1 MSSLRRRSG
10 LVMSVSRSVHRQ
22 PQMLQTALRGR
33 SRSETPVQTLRGS
46 QSLMQR
52 HRQALRLCAVL
63 RAPEAHLLRPQ
74 FRLHLLE
81 VVLAPEVDALR
92 GLEPALSLRQIQQLR
107 PRSSQTVS
115 QRISQGTGPCF

>member
-10 LVMSVSRSVHRQ
+10 LVMSESGSVHRQ
-22 PQMLQTALRGR
+22 PQLLQTALRGR
-33 SRSETPVQTLRGS
+33 FRSGIPVQTLRGS

-52 HRQALRLCAVL
+52 HHQALRLCAVL

-81 VVLAPEVDALR
+81 VVLTPEVDALR
-92 GLEPALSLRQIQQLR
+92 GLELALSHSQI
-107 PRSSQTVS
+107 
-115 QRISQGTGPCF
+115 

>member
-1 MSSLRRRSG
+1 MSE
-10 LVMSVSRSVHRQ
+10 SRSMHWQ
-22 PQMLQTALRGR
+22 PLVLQTTLRGR
-33 SRSETPVQTLRGS
+33 SRSETPMQTLRGS

-63 RAPEAHLLRPQ
+63 CALGAQFRPQ

-92 GLEPALSLRQIQQLR
+92 GLELTLSLRQQLR
-107 PRSSQTVS
+107 PRSRQTVS
-115 QRISQGTGPCF
+115 LRVSLGIGCCRSKLTGEQR